1 MPGWVVPSKCFTL
14 PCLKK
19 LFKETAKNR
28 EGCGEQGV
36 GQINPI
42 SRMLLGQKRGQ
53 TPAARTP
60 QSVLGSSH

>member
-1 MPGWVVPSKCFTL
+1 MADSVAKDGRALCLGGRFQLSVSFTL

-28 EGCGEQGV
+28 EGYGEQVV

-42 SRMLLGQKRGQ
+42 FGF
-53 TPAARTP
+53 
-60 QSVLGSSH
+60 